1 MQRAKVNESCL
12 FDAGNHLDLDVG
24 FFACSAQKIRL
35 VLCLAYSTRCYGPNL
50 GTVRVGNSTHSGQAS
65 NASLNCIVIE
75 LFHFARSMP
84 NAHGFFLAGDYLK
97 ATNDWFGNN
106 HMETVCSDVECGNG
120 EIVRIVC
127 HVASLVAVFDA
138 PSPQREVQCDGAWQC
153 VAVRARNNRPKHHG
167 RCVRRARIRGNR

>member
-35 VLCLAYSTRCYGPNL
+35 VLCLPHSTRCYGPNF
-50 GTVRVGNSTHSGQAS
+50 GAVRIGNSTHSGQAS
-65 NASLNCIVIE
+65 NASFDCVGIE
-75 LFHFARSMP
+75 LFHFARSVTD
-84 NAHGFFLAGDYLK
+84 AHGFFLAGDYLK
-97 ATNDWFGNN
+97 ATNDWLGNN

-120 EIVRIVC
+120 EVVRIVC

-138 PSPQREVQCDGAWQC
+138 PSPQHEVQCDG
-153 VAVRARNNRPKHHG
+153 V
-167 RCVRRARIRGNR
+167 